1 MPVPPPAEAAYLVE
15 RTAWLIRLRWFVI
28 AGAAVVVSAAWA
40 ARILTSAVPLGI
52 VLGMV
57 AYNLAAW
64 RLFRA
69 DGSADMERL
78 RANVFFQLL
87 LDVAAFAATLHWSD
101 TLENPF
107 VTFYVFPMVIGA
119 MLLTRRQAL
128 WLAGTACALQAAIVL
143 SEHAGVVMHHPLH
156 LGTTEL
162 IEMDEQMQS
171 PWFVAAHLMA
181 VSAMLF
187 GAVLFVRAV
196 VERRLRAEALQ
207 YEHER
212 VALSRERLAHVGEI
226 SAGVAH
232 AVRNPL
238 HGLMNC
244 VELLDAK
251 VGADPD
257 VADALEM
264 MNEAL
269 RRIEGVTRRLLVLM
283 RDAPIQPVPTDVDA
297 LVADTLKFV
306 SGRANARQ
314 VKLVSELGG
323 VGEATVDPDRFG
335 EALINVIDNAVD
347 ASADGASVV
356 VRTLVEEGGVR
367 IEVRDDGVGMT
378 DEQQG
383 KMFHPFFTTKP
394 IGKGTGLGLAI
405 TKRIVEEHGGTIGV
419 RSSPSK
425 GTSVHLRVARSS
437 KSVEE
442 TVS

>member
-1 MPVPPPAEAAYLVE
+1 MPAVPPAEQAYLVE

-28 AGAAVVVSAAWA
+28 VGAAVVVTAAWA

-52 VLGMV
+52 LLGMV
-57 AYNLAAW
+57 AYNLAAA
-64 RLFRA
+64 RMYRA
-69 DGSADMERL
+69 DKSADMDRL
-78 RANVFFQLL
+78 RANVFVQLL

-107 VTFYVFPMVIGA
+107 VTFYAFPMVIGA

-128 WLAGTACALQAAIVL
+128 WLAGTACALQAGVVL
-143 SEHAGVVMHHPLH
+143 AEHAGLVMHHPLR
-156 LGTTEL
+156 LAATDL

-171 PWFVAAHLMA
+171 PWFVAAHLLA
-181 VSAMLF
+181 VSSMMF

-251 VGADPD
+251 VGGDPE
-257 VADALEM
+257 VADSLEL

-306 SGRANARQ
+306 SGRANARKI
-314 VKLVSELGG
+314 KLVSELGG
-323 VGEATVDPDRFG
+323 VGEAAVDPDRLG

-347 ASADGASVV
+347 ASADGAAVV
-356 VRTLVEEGGVR
+356 VRTLVDDGGVR
-367 IEVRDDGVGMT
+367 IEVHDDGVGMT
-378 DEQQG
+378 EEQLA
-383 KMFHPFFTTKP
+383 KAFHPFFTTKP

-405 TKRIVEEHGGTIGV
+405 TKRIVEEHGGTVAV
-419 RSSPSK
+419 RSGPSR

-437 KSVEE
+437 MPVEE
-442 TVS
+442 PVS